1 MTTMTTTATARVTL
15 PPAVRPATRAA
26 RLRQAIGDVRTVTMR
41 YVLRARSQPDLI
53 IGSLLMPVIFIV
65 LFGYLFGSAIHVA
78 GGHYRTY
85 LISGLFAQ
93 MTIFGSS
100 ALAVAVAT
108 DMSEGVIDRFRTMPI
123 ARPAVLAGR
132 TLSNVIV
139 GLPGLAVMIGCGLLA
154 GWRAQAGL
162 LPAVAGFALLMLF
175 GFAMSWIGALIGL
188 SVRTPEAAN
197 TVGFIWIFPLTFLSN
212 AFVPAQTMPGWLQP
226 VANWNPVSA
235 TVYSLRD
242 LFGNPT
248 GYGAGVKI
256 PWPMTHATGVS
267 LAWSLLILATFV
279 PLSVRKYRSVSL

>member
-1 MTTMTTTATARVTL
+1 MTTTLTATSTAGVAPSPAIRPVT
-15 PPAVRPATRAA
+15 RIG
-26 RLRQAIGDVRTVTMR
+26 RLRQAIGDIRTVTVR

-65 LFGYLFGSAIHVA
+65 LFGYLFGSAIHVP

-139 GLPGLAVMIGCGLLA
+139 GLPGLTVMIGCGLAA
-154 GWRAQAGL
+154 GWRAQAGPG
-162 LPAVAGFALLMLF
+162 PAVAGFALLILF
-175 GFAMSWIGALIGL
+175 GFAMGWIGALIGL
-188 SVRTPEAAN
+188 IARSPQSADTLSMLPAFLL
-197 TVGFIWIFPLTFLSN
+197 GFVSN
-212 AFVPAQTMPGWLQP
+212 VFVPIAGMPAWLK
-226 VANWNPVSA
+226 VIAEWNPVSA
-235 TVYSLRD
+235 VVAAARQ
-242 LFGNPT
+242 LFGT
-248 GYGAGVKI
+248 AQAGGAAGSWPLTHPVVVTLGMSVLMLAVLI
-256 PWPMTHATGVS
+256 PVC
-267 LAWSLLILATFV
+267 
-279 PLSVRKYRSVSL
+279 VRRYARQER

>member
-1 MTTMTTTATARVTL
+1 MTTTLTATSTAGVAPSPAIRPVT
-15 PPAVRPATRAA
+15 RIG
-26 RLRQAIGDVRTVTMR
+26 RLRQAIGDIRTVTVR

-65 LFGYLFGSAIHVA
+65 LFGYLFGSAIHVP

-139 GLPGLAVMIGCGLLA
+139 GLPGMTVMIGCGLAA

-162 LPAVAGFALLMLF
+162 GPAVAGFALLILF
-175 GFAMSWIGALIGL
+175 GFAMGWIGALIGL
-188 SVRTPEAAN
+188 IARSPQSADTLSMLPAFLL
-197 TVGFIWIFPLTFLSN
+197 GFVSN
-212 AFVPAQTMPGWLQP
+212 VFVPIAGMPAWLK
-226 VANWNPVSA
+226 VIAEWNPVSA
-235 TVYSLRD
+235 VVAAARQ
-242 LFGNPT
+242 LFGT
-248 GYGAGVKI
+248 AQAGGARGSWPLTHPVVMTLGMSVLMLAVLI
-256 PWPMTHATGVS
+256 PVC
-267 LAWSLLILATFV
+267 
-279 PLSVRKYRSVSL
+279 VRRYARQER